1 MAPIEDRIA
10 DLLATLNNS
19 YDGFLKDAIFDNLSN
34 YFPKCATMACAV
46 SNTSLRTKGG
56 KSYRGVRSN
65 KALTLAER
73 LDKIGYSPED
83 IEAGLQAMLLE
94 AQGVQGGRKS
104 LVSFA
109 VGGLAHSFNR
119 DCSSGLSDL
128 STVVDAIIGK
138 DDTGFDK
145 KSMPPAVKKALEMLD
160 TGGLV
165 ANQIISMKKMVEE
178 EKKLAKAVKDE
189 PDTGAKNKAFSEYQL
204 FMQALLIMCT
214 AAGRNAVAVKEYLT
228 SLKGEANDAAATGA
242 TGPPAGG
249 RQSSSF
255 GGRHGSSKAARLEA
269 LKTALLV
276 GDVKYLA
283 MLDMTDVKL
292 SAADRMVA
300 AQTSAQYRGASL
312 DKFEA
317 GIHSALGG
325 RGLSALRV
333 AGLL

>member
-19 YDGFLKDAIFDNLSN
+19 YDGVLKDAIFDALPT
-34 YFPKCATMACAV
+34 YFPRCATMACAV

-73 LDKIGYSPED
+73 LDAIGYSPEE

-138 DDTGFDK
+138 DDSGFDK
-145 KSMPPAVKKALEMLD
+145 TTMPPAVKKALEMLNV
-160 TGGLV
+160 GGLV

-189 PDTGAKNKAFSEYQL
+189 TEATAKDTAFGEYRV
-204 FMQALLIMCT
+204 FMQALLIICT

-228 SLKGEANDAAATGA
+228 SLKGEAAAAAAVG
-242 TGPPAGG
+242 AGG
-249 RQSSSF
+249 AGGPSTENT